1 MGCPET
7 VSLSTGKRP
16 RASLSWICKR
26 PLLVAGSGEDEGER
40 LERERERAGE
50 GAGLSDLLSDELDEL
65 VELELVSVSIDETP
79 IRLAK
84 PSALLA
90 RMANRPAISIVT
102 DQQKW

>member
-1 MGCPET
+1 
-7 VSLSTGKRP
+7 
-16 RASLSWICKR
+16 
-26 PLLVAGSGEDEGER
+26 
-40 LERERERAGE
+40 
-50 GAGLSDLLSDELDEL
+50 LSDELDEL